1 MNSPSVSRRAALRA
15 GCRHCVGAAGL
26 FGAVLSTAQAQQSS
40 LAEQS
45 AASATSAEASE
56 VLPSR
61 FTRPSL
67 DSDEGGLWAMMD
79 REESRLRR
87 SPFALR
93 DKTLTAY
100 LQDVAC
106 RLGGAHCPDVRVH
119 VVRTPLFNANMAP
132 NGMMQVW
139 TGLLLRLEN
148 ESQLAAVL
156 GHEMGHYFERHSLER
171 LRDAKS
177 RMAFAQF
184 IGLFG
189 LVGAIG
195 QLGIL
200 ASAFAY
206 SREHETRADR
216 LGMRLLQ
223 QAGYDGR
230 QAARVWDNLVGEIEV
245 TGGKDAGKRSP
256 MLASH
261 PPVESRRDD
270 LLALASERGGKVGED
285 EFQRAIAPFRL
296 DWLHDEVKRGQYEE
310 SLVLFDRMLKRE
322 PADAEVLY
330 ARGEVHRLRATPE
343 DLVQSL
349 ADLTEAARL
358 DKAPVLTH
366 RSLGLAHRQRQD
378 FPAAVQAFERYLAV
392 APEAADASLI
402 KTQIL
407 ELTP

>member
-1 MNSPSVSRRAALRA
+1 MLSASHAQDVPMPAA
-15 GCRHCVGAAGL
+15 AAP
-26 FGAVLSTAQAQQSS
+26 
-40 LAEQS
+40 
-45 AASATSAEASE
+45 AAAPEL
-56 VLPSR
+56 LPTR
-61 FTRPSL
+61 FTRPGL

-93 DKTLTAY
+93 DKALTGY

-106 RLGGAHCPDVRVH
+106 RLGGEHCPDVRVH

-171 LRDAKS
+171 LRDVKS

-216 LGMRLLQ
+216 LGMHLLQ

-261 PPVESRRDD
+261 PPVETRRDD
-270 LLALASERGGKVGED
+270 LLALAGERGGKVGED
-285 EFQRAIAPFRL
+285 EFQRTIAPFRL

-310 SLVLFDRMLKRE
+310 SLVLFDRMLKRQ
-322 PADAEVLY
+322 PADAEVLF
-330 ARGEVHRLRATPE
+330 ARGEVRRLRATPE

-358 DKAPVLTH
+358 DKAPALTH
-366 RSLGLAHRQRQD
+366 RSLGLAYRQRQD